1 MLRKDALDTLLELAS
16 EQGGYVTT
24 AQAGR
29 LSLVRDDLFRLVKSG
44 DLTRV
49 RRGVYRM
56 RHAQLQHED
65 EIAAW
70 LALER
75 GNLPWERKDEPLAVI
90 SHESAAAMHGLGTII
105 PMRPTLTLR
114 PHARRYP
121 NAGDL
126 VVHRAPLGVDDWTWF
141 DNGAL
146 KMPVTT
152 PARTIIDLLLD
163 KQEPSYVAR
172 ATREALSTQLLT
184 PDELMASARRRKS
197 QTASLQARTAALLDS
212 AA

>member
-1 MLRKDALDTLLELAS
+1 MLRKDALDALLEIAS

-29 LSLVRDDLFRLVKSG
+29 LGLVRDDLIRLVTSG
-44 DLTRV
+44 DLTRT

-56 RHAQLQHED
+56 RHAPQQHED

-75 GNLPWERKDEPLAVI
+75 GSLPWERKNDPQAVI

-114 PHARRYP
+114 PDSRRYP
-121 NAGDL
+121 SAGDI
-126 VVHRAPLGVDDWTWF
+126 VVHRAPLRTDDWSWH

-146 KMPVTT
+146 KLPVTT

-163 KQEPSYVAR
+163 KQEPSYLTR

-184 PDELMASARRRKS
+184 PDELMDSARHRKS
-197 QTASLQARTAALLDS
+197 RTASLQARTAALL
-212 AA
+212 AAAA